1 MSLTKDL
8 YDLIVKIVEDKV
20 RDIKVTREEFE
31 KLSAAV
37 RDLAEAQRRTEE
49 RLDKLA
55 ETVDH
60 LAEAQRRTEERL
72 DKLAETVDHL
82 AKAVDNL
89 RVELGSLSETIGFG
103 LEDIAKVVL
112 PGWLYRHLGV
122 EVELERRF
130 LYLGDREIEVDLYG
144 EYMEKESKLIIVG
157 EAKSRIYGRDVE
169 KFYNEVYRPIA
180 DHFKNKAK
188 VIGVLF
194 GYLIHPSAQRMAQKL
209 GIYTVASYQR

>member
-37 RDLAEAQRRTEE
+37 RD
-49 RLDKLA
+49 
-55 ETVDH
+55 

-144 EYMEKESKLIIVG
+144 EYMEKESKVIIVG
-157 EAKSRIYGRDVE
+157 ETKSRIYGRDVE
-169 KFYNEVYRPIA
+169 KFYNEVYKPIA
-180 DHFKNKAK
+180 DHFRNKAK

-209 GIYTVASYQR
+209 GLYTVASYQR

>member
-37 RDLAEAQRRTEE
+37 RD
-49 RLDKLA
+49 
-55 ETVDH
+55 

-144 EYMEKESKLIIVG
+144 EYMEKESKVIIVG

-169 KFYNEVYRPIA
+169 KFYNEIYRPIA
-180 DHFKNKAK
+180 DHFRNKAK

-209 GIYTVASYQR
+209 GLYTVASYQR